1 MIFVFLGHS
10 YPLKG
15 SKINPRI
22 SILMHKI
29 TKRYPSQSKKIKKI
43 HNTTPYGTFF
53 AHPLLFFMRKTI
65 LMIFRFTFDH

>member
-29 TKRYPSQSKKIKKI
+29 TKRYPSQSKKNKKI

-53 AHPLLFFMRKTI
+53 APSSFLHAKNYSHDFSFY
-65 LMIFRFTFDH
+65 F